1 MAEGGSERSD
11 SLTDGDSGG
20 AVSVGAITADML
32 MGQSK
37 SSAVEFIQFKDLPEP
52 HTSSNKMYLV
62 CAHCKCTVM
71 GPGYGSLV
79 QKEVNNHP
87 FHFQ

>member
-1 MAEGGSERSD
+1 MAEGESER

-37 SSAVEFIQFKDLPEP
+37 SSAAEFVQFKDLPEP
-52 HTSSNKMYLV
+52 HTSNNKMYLV

-71 GPGYGSLV
+71 APGYGALV
-79 QKEVNNHP
+79 EKEVSNDP
-87 FHFQ
+87 F